1 MSRVERVE
9 KQETLAEIVAEM
21 RRKSQEFFP
30 DLPIAV
36 LQLASRIEAA
46 WKRER
51 EDLNPSGRGAAKT
64 RGQKA
69 SARRAAESCLG
80 TGEAEQYNTVQ
91 IGGKMSGGGR
101 AEANRR
107 GTATA
112 GAAPEPAKSFG
123 DAAAMREIV
132 MALATVI
139 LPPRDKAGEGG
150 WLAWVR
156 AMQGKACA
164 ALAAPARNCD
174 VGTAQ
179 EQIKR
184 WEKFCLEHHEY
195 WKPSKSLTAI
205 QRCNCPC
212 QEGNGCNYFVW
223 AQMPYTEGGAK

>member
-123 DAAAMREIV
+123 DAAAMREAAESALIV
-132 MALATVI
+132 VRGIIDGTLSRRNQSVFDC
-139 LPPRDKAGEGG
+139 RDK
-150 WLAWVR
+150 L
-156 AMQGKACA
+156 KS
-164 ALAAPARNCD
+164 ALSAPPRNCD
-174 VGTAQ
+174 VGTARQQ
-179 EQIKR
+179 EAR
-184 WEKFCLEHHEY
+184 FVEACR
-195 WKPSKSLTAI
+195 PSLDCYVCKLG
-205 QRCNCPC
+205 QGDCDCR
-212 QEGNGCNYFVW
+212 FHW
-223 AQMPYTEGGAK
+223 AQMPCAGR